1 MKELAL
7 GALVAVGL
15 SAHLIGQQPATVQPN
30 ADNKVTV
37 VGCVIKGDGG
47 FVLSNPAD
55 PWESTASGSAA
66 TTVASASNV
75 AGRTFY
81 WLDDD
86 DGLDEHAGQKVQ
98 VEGKLEKDI
107 DQGTIK
113 VEREDGMVEI
123 EFKADGERKV
133 TVKVPDAST
142 AVGTSGAIS
151 DREKAYRVVIR
162 KIDVNSV
169 KVLASTCQ

>member
-1 MKELAL
+1 MKEIAL
-7 GALVAVGL
+7 GALVAVGI
-15 SAHLIGQQPATVQPN
+15 SAHLIGQQPATLQAN

-55 PWESTASGSAA
+55 PWESNASGSAA
-66 TTVASASNV
+66 TTVTSASNV

-81 WLDDD
+81 WLNDDD
-86 DGLDEHAGQKVQ
+86 DLDEHAGRKVQ

-107 DQGTIK
+107 DQGMIS

-133 TVKVPDAST
+133 TVKVPDASA

-162 KIDVNSV
+162 KIDVKSV